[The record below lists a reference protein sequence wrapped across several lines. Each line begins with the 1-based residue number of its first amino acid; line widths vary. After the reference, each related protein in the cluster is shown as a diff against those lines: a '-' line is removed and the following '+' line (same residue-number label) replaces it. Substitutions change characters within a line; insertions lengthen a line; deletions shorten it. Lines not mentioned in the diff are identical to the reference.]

1 MRPHGGQS
9 PHFLGDSLG
18 MQAQQYRQL
27 PAYLNALAKNNTG
40 VITRLLI
47 KRSCQD
53 VPEVPLVGARR

>member
-1 MRPHGGQS
+1 
-9 PHFLGDSLG
+9 

-27 PAYLNALAKNNTG
+27 PAYLNALAKNNPG